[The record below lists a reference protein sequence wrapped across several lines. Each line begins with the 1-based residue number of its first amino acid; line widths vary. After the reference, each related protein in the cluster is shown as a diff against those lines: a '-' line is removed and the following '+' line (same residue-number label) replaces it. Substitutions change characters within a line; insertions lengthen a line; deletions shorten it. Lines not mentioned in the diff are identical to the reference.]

1 MKLYS
6 NYHLYKLPYY
16 YLETIKQI
24 DFCRD
29 GVVLLDE
36 FWKICDA
43 RLSRKASNRVVAD
56 ILARSRK
63 RQLIYIFTAQV
74 LDSVDKRIKK
84 VTDFSSYPLEIGQLG
99 NTTKVLIFRTAVFKN
114 SNFMK
119 QFYFDRWIPQSCYN
133 SFEEIDTID
142 DTSDENPAQPP
153 KLMWQEGTSRCAK
166 CKFVMTQ
173 TDHQCPQCE
182 GTEFIPIEPMYFN
195 DWETA
200 DRFATEYWEK
210 LLNKEGITDTED
222 GVI

>member
-6 NYHLYKLPYY
+6 NFHLYKLPYY
-16 YLETIKQI
+16 YLETIRQI

-63 RQLIYIFTAQV
+63 RHLIYIFTAQV

-84 VTDFSSYPLEIGQLG
+84 VTDFSAYPLEIGQLG
-99 NTTKVLIFRTAVFKN
+99 TTTKVLIFRTAMFKN

-119 QFYFDRWIPQSCYN
+119 QFYFNRWIPQSCFN
-133 SFEEIDTID
+133 SYEEIDTID
-142 DTSDENPAQPP
+142 DTDDENPAKPP
-153 KLMWQEGTSRCAK
+153 KLIWQEGTFRCNK

-173 TDHQCPQCE
+173 TDPECPECQ
-182 GTEFIPIEPMYFN
+182 GKDFTPIEPIFF
-195 DWETA
+195 DTWEEA
-200 DRFATEYWEK
+200 DAFGSAYWEK
-210 LLNKEGITDTED
+210 LLNREQVIDTED
-222 GVI
+222 GI